1 MPKELANMASG
12 SESRPCST
20 PHVEVFRIGASWYS
34 DGVKP
39 FSRVSLAV
47 LWLVAS
53 VRAGAA
59 EPGEATVF
67 IRVIG
72 EVRIAYQ
79 GTWEE
84 EEERRNVDLGT
95 GSGFVISPYGHVLTN
110 YHVISG
116 REFTQDVG
124 GTEVRVAIEVE
135 RVEVVF
141 PSASGDDLVGARRF
155 AAAVDAVDP
164 ELDLAVLSTNGADL
178 PYIPFGDSEAAEPGE
193 AVFVYG
199 FPFGGEVEVG
209 RTSLPEIVPQVSR
222 SRGTV
227 SALRED
233 DSGRERYV
241 QTNAT
246 MNPGNSG
253 GPLVDEEGYALGVVR
268 MKLAE
273 ADRVGFAVSINVV
286 KDFLAAH
293 GLDSLLP
300 ARRLSLGPPQILEGK
315 GLRMSLPDTMEDVS
329 PQRLLVDSGQ
339 SVEEVRF
346 RLDRV
351 ATPWS
356 LDDLSEA
363 LLSGQAFESMT
374 ARGEPRRPTE
384 DASGRALI
392 GEVTGRMGSESALSK
407 MMYAIFDVGG
417 EKLVARYLGE
427 ADQVAFNR
435 SVLRDSLRSLEA
447 ERLLTR
453 PVESAPPARWL
464 EAAMPPLSPLSLSG
478 GPSSKAAPQMRMP
491 ADWLLEPGAPFPC
504 PNAPAPASAL
514 AASPPGDFTVSLRV
528 AYWPARSD
536 TPERAAATCTA
547 RRGAGGATS
556 YAFVTDW
563 LGLSYAVQGS
573 FIAMGPGLLQL
584 ELVAPVT
591 KQTYLQDFFEDWVS
605 VNTP

>member
-1 MPKELANMASG
+1 
-12 SESRPCST
+12 
-20 PHVEVFRIGASWYS
+20 
-34 DGVKP
+34 
-39 FSRVSLAV
+39 

-84 EEERRNVDLGT
+84 SEEHRHVDLGT
-95 GSGFVISPYGHVLTN
+95 GSGFVISPYGHVITN

-116 REFTQDVG
+116 REFTQDVQ

-141 PSASGDDLVGARRF
+141 PSASGEGLDGARRF
-155 AAAVDAVDP
+155 VAAVDAVDP
-164 ELDLAVLSTNGADL
+164 ELDLAVLSIHGADL
-178 PYIPFGDSEAAEPGE
+178 PYVPFGDSEAAEPGE
-193 AVFVYG
+193 TVFVYG
-199 FPFGGEVEVG
+199 FPFGEEVEVG
-209 RTSLPEIVPQVSR
+209 RTSLPDIVPRVSR

-273 ADRVGFAVSINVV
+273 ADRVGFAVSINLV

-300 ARRLSLGPPQILEGK
+300 ARRLSLGPPQVLEGK

-329 PQRLLVDSGQ
+329 PHRLLVDSGQ

-356 LDDLSEA
+356 IDDLGEA

-374 ARGEPRRPTE
+374 VRGEPRRPTE
-384 DASGRALI
+384 DASGGALI
-392 GEVTGRMGSESALSK
+392 GEVTGRMGSESSLWK
-407 MMYAIFDVGG
+407 MMYAVFDVGD

-435 SVLRDSLRSLEA
+435 GVLRDSLRSLEA
-447 ERLLTR
+447 GRLLTR
-453 PVESAPPARWL
+453 PVESAPPARWI
-464 EAAMPPLSPLSLSG
+464 EAAMTPLSPSAGSSSG
-478 GPSSKAAPQMRMP
+478 PPSPMRMP
-491 ADWLLEPGAPFPC
+491 VDWLLEPGAPFPC
-504 PNAPAPASAL
+504 PDAPAPASVL
-514 AASPPGDFTVSLRV
+514 AASPPGDFTVSFRA

-536 TPERAAATCTA
+536 SPERAAASCSA
-547 RRGAGGATS
+547 RRGDDGPS
-556 YAFVTDW
+556 YAFATEW
-563 LGLSYAVQGS
+563 LGVSYAIQGTFVALDDS
-573 FIAMGPGLLQL
+573 LVQL
-584 ELVAPVT
+584 ELVSPVT
-591 KQTYLQDFFEDWVS
+591 KQIHLRELFAEWVRQ
-605 VNTP
+605 NINLP